1 MEFMQ
6 LTNDQQLMLNGECGE
21 AARQSMEILAALGKI
36 YGAKDMVSI
45 TSAQVA
51 GVSYKTIGE
60 AGLEYLQDFAAAGAC
75 VRIPTFLNPAGMD
88 REQWQKL
95 KVPAA
100 FAKKQLEILSAFSK
114 MGISS
119 TCTCTPYL
127 VGIRPKLGEHI
138 AWSESSAISFANS
151 VLGARTNR
159 EGGPSALAAAVCGCT
174 PNYGLHLDENRI
186 ANLLVKV
193 ETPLKGTSDFGAMG
207 AFVGEAAKGKTPAF
221 VGVKAASEDR
231 LKSLGAS
238 MAAWGSTAIY
248 FMKGVTPEWNVVKG
262 AEELTFGAAELAATR
277 EKMGGEGKPDIIAI
291 GCPHASLQEIE
302 EVAARVR
309 GKKLQTKLWVCTAR
323 QTLEAADNA
332 GFTREIEQAGGNVV
346 ADTCMVVC
354 PLEEM
359 GMAHAACNSGKAAK
373 YLTNMFKKK
382 VVYGD
387 VEDIICE

>member
-1 MEFMQ
+1 MQ
-6 LTNDQQLMLNGECGE
+6 LTSEQQSMLNGEQGE
-21 AARQSMEILAALGKI
+21 ACRQSMEILAALGKI
-36 YGAKDMVSI
+36 YGARDMVPI

-60 AGLEYLQDFAAAGAC
+60 AGLEYLQDAASLGAK

-88 REQWQKL
+88 REQWQAL
-95 KVPAA
+95 KVPPA
-100 FAKKQLEILSAFSK
+100 FAKKQLEILAAFSK

-127 VGIRPKLGEHI
+127 VGIRPMLGEHI

-159 EGGPSALAAAVCGCT
+159 EGGPSALAAAICGCT
-174 PNYGLHLDENRI
+174 PNYGLHLDENRV

-193 ETPLKGTSDFGAMG
+193 DVPLKGTSDFGAMG
-207 AFVGEAAKGKTPAF
+207 AYISEAAKGKTPAF

-238 MAAWGSTAIY
+238 MAAWGSAAIY
-248 FMKGVTPEWNVVKG
+248 FMKGITPEWNVTSG
-262 AEELTFGAAELAATR
+262 AEEISFGKKELAEMR
-277 EKMGGEGKPDIIAI
+277 EKMGGDGKPDIIAI
-291 GCPHASLQEIE
+291 GCPHASLAEIE
-302 EVAARVR
+302 EVAAKVR

-323 QTLEAADNA
+323 KTKEAADKA
-332 GFTREIEQAGGNVV
+332 GFTRAIEQAGGNVV

-359 GMAHAACNSGKAAK
+359 GIRHAACNSGKAAK
-373 YLTNMFKKK
+373 YHTNMFKRK

-387 VEDIICE
+387 VEDIVCK